1 LIRPS
6 ALGGPQSVA
15 EAQSL
20 LVTELA
26 RLIGY
31 QEITNTEEAA

>member
-1 LIRPS
+1 MTQTR

-15 EAQSL
+15 EAQSI
-20 LVTELA
+20 LVAELA

-31 QEITNTEEAA
+31 QTITNTESES